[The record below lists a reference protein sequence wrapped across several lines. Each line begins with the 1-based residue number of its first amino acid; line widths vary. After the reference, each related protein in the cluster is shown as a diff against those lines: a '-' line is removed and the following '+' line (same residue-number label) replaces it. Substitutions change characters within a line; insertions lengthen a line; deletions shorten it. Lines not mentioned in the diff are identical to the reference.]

1 MCITLNISQN
11 LWNYVLNYI
20 TNCSSYSIDFIWNV
34 RLYRVDGSICSR
46 KYKTIN
52 YSPLFFRLRSHG
64 TGQIRDCSQIR
75 PLTAVHTKP
84 DKLQAKKC
92 SHGAGRICTRNYL
105 LNFVVCYLQFFMK
118 KPHFFKNLHCG
129 KTDAGA
135 PDIVICCLLSKHFFR
150 LSFKFFRFLCRK
162 STEMYYIR
170 KILAYKLFE
179 HIFNG
184 MTFSWQ

>member
-52 YSPLFFRLRSHG
+52 YSLFFRLGSHG
-64 TGQIRDCSQIR
+64 TGKIRDCTQIR

-92 SHGAGRICTRNYL
+92 SHGAGRICARNYL
-105 LNFVVCYLQFFMK
+105 LNFVVCYLQFFHEETSFVQK
-118 KPHFFKNLHCG
+118 IC
-129 KTDAGA
+129 
-135 PDIVICCLLSKHFFR
+135 IVAKLMQGLLILSSAVFCPSISSGCLLSFSGFFAGSQ
-150 LSFKFFRFLCRK
+150 LKC
-162 STEMYYIR
+162 I
-170 KILAYKLFE
+170 I
-179 HIFNG
+179 
-184 MTFSWQ
+184 

>member
-1 MCITLNISQN
+1 MCKTLNISQS
-11 LWNYVLNYI
+11 LWKYVLNYI

-34 RLYRVDGSICSR
+34 RFYRVDGSICSR

-92 SHGAGRICTRNYL
+92 SHGAGRICVGNYL
-105 LNFVVCYLQFFMK
+105 LNFVVCYLQFF
-118 KPHFFKNLHCG
+118 HEE
-129 KTDAGA
+129 T
-135 PDIVICCLLSKHFFR
+135 
-150 LSFKFFRFLCRK
+150 SFVQKFAL
-162 STEMYYIR
+162 
-170 KILAYKLFE
+170 
-179 HIFNG
+179 
-184 MTFSWQ
+184 WQN

>member
-52 YSPLFFRLRSHG
+52 YSLFFRLGSHG
-64 TGQIRDCSQIR
+64 TGKIRDCTQIR
-75 PLTAVHTKP
+75 PLTA
-84 DKLQAKKC
+84 KLPSFTTDMSITAGVILDSVGLFAVFSWRNLIC
-92 SHGAGRICTRNYL
+92 S
-105 LNFVVCYLQFFMK
+105 
-118 KPHFFKNLHCG
+118 KNLHCG

-135 PDIVICCLLSKHFFR
+135 PDLVICCLLSEHFFR